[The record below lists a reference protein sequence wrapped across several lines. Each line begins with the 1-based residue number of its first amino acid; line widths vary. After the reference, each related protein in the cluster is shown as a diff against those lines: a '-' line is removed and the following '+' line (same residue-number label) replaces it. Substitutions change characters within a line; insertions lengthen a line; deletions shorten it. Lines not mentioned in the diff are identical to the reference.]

1 MRNLGRLAMA
11 LALWSALVVGERA
24 TRAWAEDPPPRDPP
38 GTYAGRD
45 AAWWVGELR
54 GAGTQKVAYEAL
66 KVIGPAAIPAI
77 AGVLNHPDPALRG
90 NALGLLR
97 DIAAELRP
105 ALEALGQAL
114 ALGGDAQREQGLLE
128 VIGRLGGDGAP
139 LAEQVAARLS
149 SGAAHLRGVALAT
162 LERIGDDTGASVPAL
177 RTLVREAD
185 DATVAA
191 ALRVLTR
198 LGSKAAPAVSDAVA
212 LLAPGL
218 NRPVPAGGTYR
229 RGRPRQPEAE
239 AIALLAVVGPVGAE
253 AHAAL
258 AALAVS
264 DEQGLA
270 SAAAQ
275 ALASV
280 AQVEPAAAEML
291 VTLLSDPRASAQR
304 VAVAALARLQPL
316 PPSALTALVR
326 LLGEGPADV
335 ASQAAQLL
343 VEAQVDPEVFLA
355 PLLALMEQAPRDGRL
370 HEVLF
375 RLAERSPEALV
386 QAIPPD
392 LPAPS
397 AALVQVLQQQAG
409 RIARSPARGLA
420 LDRLVGWLSAVSS
433 EQDLRAAAIEPLVL
447 IAGDGVDLVRR
458 LEPLLAGTHA
468 LRSRVAGQVLGR
480 LPGARGMLL
489 SWLGGSDVGRRR
501 SALRAFSAGLEPLSA
516 EEDAGVRALLE
527 APEAD
532 LRADAATLLIGPRG
546 GLRPVFARPEAE
558 RVLLARVLVELLGSP
573 MPGRRV
579 MAVTSLSALGLPCAA
594 AVDPLIA
601 LLADDDPALD
611 PELVAGALTR
621 VVGSDTRALR
631 SQLLSRLDPT
641 GSELVRAGA
650 ALALATLNEELA
662 AVEVALPDLL
672 RAGPWPARWRALGAV
687 RRLGARGAVFEAD
700 VRALVAYPHHTVAG
714 EACRALAT
722 VAPTSDAARRAL
734 AALAADRSKA
744 WRAVAIQPLS
754 AFGGAATQD
763 LLELR
768 KDPELRAHVLNALR
782 EMGPVAHDALPTLEE
797 DLRASPGD
805 AMLRSLVEALRR

>member
-1 MRNLGRLAMA
+1 MRNLGRLAMV

-24 TRAWAEDPPPRDPP
+24 TGAWAEDPPPRDPP

-54 GAGTQKVAYEAL
+54 GAGTQKTAYEAL

-97 DIAAELRP
+97 DIAGDLRP
-105 ALEALGQAL
+105 AREALGQAL
-114 ALGGDAQREQGLLE
+114 ALGGDAQREQALLE

-139 LAEQVAARLS
+139 LAEQVAARLA
-149 SGAAHLRGVALAT
+149 SGAAHLRGAALAT

-177 RTLVREAD
+177 RTLLREAD

-198 LGSKAAPAVSDAVA
+198 LGLKAAPAVPDAVA
-212 LLAPGL
+212 LLTPGAG
-218 NRPVPAGGTYR
+218 RPAAAGYR
-229 RGRPRQPEAE
+229 RGRARGPEAE
-239 AIALLAVVGPVGAE
+239 AVALLAAVGRVGPEAHAVLAAYAASDDLGLGNVAAQALARIALVEPAAAE
-253 AHAAL
+253 ALVASLADPRVSAQRAAL
-258 AALAVS
+258 AALA
-264 DEQGLA
+264 QL
-270 SAAAQ
+270 
-275 ALASV
+275 
-280 AQVEPAAAEML
+280 
-291 VTLLSDPRASAQR
+291 R
-304 VAVAALARLQPL
+304 PL
-316 PPSALTALVR
+316 PVGALEALVR
-326 LLGEGPADV
+326 LVGDGPADV
-335 ASQAAQLL
+335 SSQAAQLL
-343 VEAQVDPEVFLA
+343 AEAQVDPEVFLA
-355 PLLALMEQAPRDGRL
+355 TLLKSMEQAPRDGRL
-370 HEVLF
+370 HEVLY
-375 RLAERSPEALV
+375 RVAERSPEALV
-386 QAIPPD
+386 RAIPPD

-397 AALVQVLQQQAG
+397 AALVQVLQRQAG

-447 IAGDGVDLVRR
+447 IAGDGADLVPR
-458 LEPLLAGTHA
+458 LEPLLAGAHA

-480 LPGARGMLL
+480 LPGARGVLL
-489 SWLGGSDVGRRR
+489 GWLGGSDVGRRR
-501 SALRAFSAGLEPLSA
+501 SALLALSAGLEPLSA
-516 EEDAGVRALLE
+516 EEDAAVRALLE

-558 RVLLARVLVELLGSP
+558 RALLARVLVELLGSP

-601 LLADDDPALD
+601 LLADADPALD

-631 SQLLSRLDPT
+631 SRLLSRLDPA

-650 ALALATLNEELA
+650 ALALATLNEEQA
-662 AVEVALPDLL
+662 AVEAALPDLL
-672 RAGPWPARWRALGAV
+672 RAGPWPARWRALIAV
-687 RRLGARGAVFEAD
+687 RLLGGRGAAFEPD
-700 VRALVAYPHHTVAG
+700 VRALVAYPIHTVAG
-714 EACRALAT
+714 EACRTLAT
-722 VAPTSDAARRAL
+722 VTPTSDAARRVI
-734 AALAADRSKA
+734 AALAADRSRA
-744 WRAVAIQPLS
+744 WRAVALQALS

-768 KDPELRAHVLNALR
+768 KDPELRLHVLNALHA
-782 EMGPVAHDALPTLEE
+782 MGPDAHDALPTLED
-797 DLRASPGD
+797 DLRAAPGD
-805 AMLRSLVEALRR
+805 ALLRSIVEALRR